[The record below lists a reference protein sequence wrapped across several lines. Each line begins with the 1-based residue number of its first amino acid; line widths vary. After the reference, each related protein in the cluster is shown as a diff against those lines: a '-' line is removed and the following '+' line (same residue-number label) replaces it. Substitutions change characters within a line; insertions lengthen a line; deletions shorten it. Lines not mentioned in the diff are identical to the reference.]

1 MASHPIPVIFLLIA
15 TVLPAITLGKE
26 FIVGDQFGWTIGFD
40 YKTWTAGKE
49 FHVGDKLVFRYPVGV
64 HNVFRVN
71 GTDFKNCT
79 VPPGSKSLTTGN
91 DTIMLA
97 TPGRK
102 WYLCDVGK
110 HCENGQKL
118 FITVEP
124 AVEVAPAPSMA
135 LSPAQA
141 LPAYY
146 SSKGAKDTIYQ
157 LSSITIVAIV
167 TLIMI

>member
-1 MASHPIPVIFLLIA
+1 M
-15 TVLPAITLGKE
+15 
-26 FIVGDQFGWTIGFD
+26 
-40 YKTWTAGKE
+40 
-49 FHVGDKLVFRYPVGV
+49 
-64 HNVFRVN
+64 FRVN

-79 VPPGSKSLTTGN
+79 VPPGSQPLTTGN

-102 WYLCDVGK
+102 WYLCDVHVGK

-124 AVEVAPAPSMA
+124 TGEVAPAPSLA

-157 LSSITIVAIV
+157 LSSIMIVAIV